1 MLTDFVDRVE
11 DIAELQAIADAL
23 TEGRGAALLVEGL
36 PGIGKSS
43 LLAHFARQLA
53 QEPGRTGPRVA
64 LVRCLPGI
72 GAGLA
77 YGPVVDVLLA
87 LRESATV
94 SHSLRLRRVLAGAGR
109 GAVRSAPDVLSAIVP
124 GLGAVWTAGR
134 EATEAALSSGSM
146 PFDSLLPF
154 QQAAAV
160 RIVEALLTLARSGP
174 PALVIVDDVQY
185 MDPSSLL
192 VVDMLLKRIA
202 AEPLAL
208 VLSRA
213 TGGAPDGQA
222 ATVDELLRR
231 WTADRLLRR
240 RWLSGLPGDA
250 VAELVRRRHPVAPAG
265 LSARLA
271 GMTGGHPLFVS
282 LCLDE
287 WAPEAGTE
295 IALPESLAEFVEER
309 LRSLEDRDRRVIET
323 AAVQGTTFMSRVVAE
338 AAGEPHDLVIEQLR
352 RIAREQRL
360 IVAQQ
365 LPAWARD
372 EASDC
377 YRFEHPALS
386 EVVYELQTA
395 EQRRSRH
402 ALVAAALT
410 AGEWSLSALERRL
423 EIARHLER
431 GGPPCA
437 EASAE
442 AHYSLARS
450 AATDGLSFAEAER
463 HCEVAIAAA
472 RAIPPDRDG
481 RDRRLVEAIELLLS
495 LTEVRWR
502 GQHRPAGGPDID
514 ALAAEAEEAAA
525 RCGSPSLVART
536 TLLRGKTL
544 MATRGLDP
552 SLRKLREAVER
563 ARELGDPIAL
573 FVATVEYG
581 RQASKRNLAEGLA
594 QLLEAERMYAS
605 EPALGEGNDPVIQH
619 ARNLGEMQLGVTLFD
634 SGRLGEALARL
645 ERCTRRLRGE
655 RLNTELPIA
664 LNYLAQVHLALGAR
678 QEAEAALTEALAL
691 EAERGGDSGW
701 HAYNTALLA
710 VVLSAD
716 SDPDPDPERL
726 DTALDLAEAGWLE
739 TERTWLVNLVPIVRN
754 LYAEVSLAAATRR
767 PELLDQAERL
777 AVDTCVESQRTGMV
791 RSEIAAFSLRGRI
804 SLLRGDAAA
813 ARSSALQAV
822 RILEEVGDMPAL
834 RTEEVLFHAAEA
846 MRATGA
852 HEAADEMLERAR
864 AVVRGKADRIG
875 DARLRR
881 GFLEQVALNR
891 AILSSAAAA
900 HPHEPQ

>member
-11 DIAELQAIADAL
+11 DIAALEAIVDAL
-23 TEGRGAALLVEGL
+23 AEGRGGALLVEGL
-36 PGIGKSS
+36 SGIGKSS
-43 LLAHFARQLA
+43 LLTHFAQQVA
-53 QEPGRTGPRVA
+53 GESGRPGPRVA

-77 YGPVVDVLLA
+77 YGPVVDVLLT
-87 LRESATV
+87 LREQPTSRPT
-94 SHSLRLRRVLAGAGR
+94 RLRRVFAAAGR
-109 GAVRSAPDVLSAIVP
+109 GAARSAPELLSTIVP
-124 GLGAVWTAGR
+124 GLGAVWTVGR
-134 EATEAALSSGSM
+134 EVTEAALSSGSM

-154 QQAAAV
+154 QLGAAV
-160 RIVEALLTLARSGP
+160 QIVEALVSAARSGP

-192 VVDMLLKRIA
+192 IVDMLLRRVA
-202 AEPLAL
+202 SEPLAL

-213 TGGAPDGQA
+213 TGGTPDAQA
-222 ATVDELLRR
+222 ATVDALLRR
-231 WTADRLLRR
+231 WAADGLLRR

-265 LSARLA
+265 LSARLS

-287 WAPEAGTE
+287 WTPDAGAE
-295 IALPESLAEFVEER
+295 IALPRSLAEFVEQR
-309 LRSLEDRDRRVIET
+309 LRSLEERDRRLIEI
-323 AAVQGTTFMSRVVAE
+323 AAVQGATFLSRVVAE
-338 AAGEPHDLVIEQLR
+338 VAGEPHDLVIERLR
-352 RIAREQRL
+352 QTARAQRL

-365 LPAWARD
+365 PPAWAQE

-377 YRFEHPALS
+377 YRFEHPALC
-386 EVVYELQTA
+386 EVVYGLQTS

-402 ALVAAALT
+402 ARVAAALT
-410 AGEWSLSALERRL
+410 AGEGSRSGLERRL

-431 GGPPCA
+431 SGPPCA
-437 EASAE
+437 QASAD

-463 HCEVAIAAA
+463 HCEIAIAAA
-472 RAIPPDRDG
+472 RAVPPDRDG

-514 ALAAEAEEAAA
+514 ALAAEAEQAAA
-525 RCGSPSLVART
+525 RCGSPALVART
-536 TLLRGKTL
+536 ALLRGKTL
-544 MATRGLDP
+544 MATRGLEP
-552 SLRKLREAVER
+552 SLEKLREAADR
-563 ARELGDPIAL
+563 AEELGDPVAL

-581 RQASKRNLAEGLA
+581 RQVSKRDLAEGLA
-594 QLLEAERMYAS
+594 RLLDAERMYAS
-605 EPALGEGNDPVIQH
+605 KPELGERNDPVMQH

-645 ERCTRRLRGE
+645 ERCARRLRGE
-655 RLNTELPIA
+655 RLNAELPIA
-664 LNYLAQVHLALGAR
+664 LNYLAQIRIALGAGR
-678 QEAEAALTEALAL
+678 EAEEALREALAL

-710 VVLSAD
+710 LVLSV
-716 SDPDPDPERL
+716 DPDRL
-726 DTALDLAEAGWLE
+726 DAALDLAETGWSE
-739 TERTWLVNLVPIVRN
+739 TERTWLANLVPIVRN
-754 LYAEVSLAAATRR
+754 LYAEVSIAAAAHR

-777 AVDTCVESQRTGMV
+777 AVDTCVESRRSGMV

-804 SLLRGDAAA
+804 SLLRGNPSA

-846 MRATGA
+846 LRADGA
-852 HEAADEMLERAR
+852 GEAANELLERAR
-864 AVVRGKADRIG
+864 TVVRGKADRIDDPG
-875 DARLRR
+875 LRG
-881 GFLEQVALNR
+881 GFLERVPLNR
-891 AILSSAAAA
+891 AILGDRPPA
-900 HPHEPQ
+900 